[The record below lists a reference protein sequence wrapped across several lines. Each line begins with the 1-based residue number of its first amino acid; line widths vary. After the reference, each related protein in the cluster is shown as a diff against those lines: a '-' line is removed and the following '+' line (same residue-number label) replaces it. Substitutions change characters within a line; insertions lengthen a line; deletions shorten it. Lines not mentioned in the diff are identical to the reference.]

1 VRQTLGDDAELVRR
15 CQRGD
20 VKAFE
25 LLVARH
31 TRFSGAVAM
40 GVVGNYHTAK
50 DVVQE
55 AFVKVLASIGKLDNP
70 ERFRPWLR
78 NVVRR
83 TALDTLRRRKVA
95 GRSAATLPGQD
106 SDSAPLP
113 ADDLSPDDLMAK
125 AELREQVREE
135 IASLPDTQREI
146 VMLKYLEGLSYEEI
160 AQTCGLSVG
169 TIESRLFRART
180 ALRNKLGVRLGLSGR
195 ERMNNG

>member
-1 VRQTLGDDAELVRR
+1 MRQSLGDDAELVRL
-15 CQRGD
+15 CQQGEA
-20 VKAFE
+20 KAFE

-40 GVVGNYHTAK
+40 GIVGDYHAAK

-55 AFVKVLASIGKLDNP
+55 SFVKVLGSIGSLSNP

-83 TALDTLRRRKVA
+83 TALDALRRRKVA
-95 GRSAATLPGQD
+95 GRSGTKLPGQD

-113 ADDLSPDDLMAK
+113 TEDLSPDEVMAK
-125 AELREQVREE
+125 AELREQIREE
-135 IASLPDTQREI
+135 IASLPETQREV

-160 AQTCGLSVG
+160 AETCGLSVG
-169 TIESRLFRART
+169 TIESRLFRARAT
-180 ALRNKLGVRLGLSGR
+180 LRTTLGVRLGLHPETG
-195 ERMNNG
+195 EKG